1 MIDTPKGAWWM
12 DASAATIAPAPDS
25 GALEWAAWPISY
37 IRGEPFCD
45 YIVRTDTTGGA
56 SA

>member
-12 DASAATIAPAPDS
+12 DASAATTAPAPDG